1 MIWKLHGA
9 YQVGSKYLLN
19 NMNFK
24 IIKIWVISPTTS
36 KAFLVSSCMEMKKNI
51 EDPKIEVSGK

>member
-1 MIWKLHGA
+1 
-9 YQVGSKYLLN
+9 
-19 NMNFK
+19 MNFK
-24 IIKIWVISPTTS
+24 IIKIWVISPTTL